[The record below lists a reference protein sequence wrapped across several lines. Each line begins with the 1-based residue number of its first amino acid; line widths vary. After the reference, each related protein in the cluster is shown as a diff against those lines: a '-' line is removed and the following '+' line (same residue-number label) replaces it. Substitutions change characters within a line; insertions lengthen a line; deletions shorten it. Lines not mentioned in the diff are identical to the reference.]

1 MTATDAI
8 DWASLRERAR
18 EAMAKAYVPYS
29 EFPVGA
35 AAIVDDGRGVSGCNL
50 ENAS

>member
-1 MTATDAI
+1 MTATDQI
-8 DWASLRERAR
+8 DWADLRERAR

-35 AAIVDDGRGVSGCNL
+35 AAVVDENRVVSGCHTK
-50 ENAS
+50 NAP